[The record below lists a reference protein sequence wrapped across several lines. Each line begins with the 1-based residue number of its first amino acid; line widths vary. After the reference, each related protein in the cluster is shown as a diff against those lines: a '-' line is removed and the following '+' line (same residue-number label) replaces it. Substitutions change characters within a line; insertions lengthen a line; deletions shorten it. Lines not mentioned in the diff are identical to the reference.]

1 MKTMKQMMRAMAG
14 WTGVAWGAGAFLLAM
29 AMGTT
34 AHARTWDVSIRDSF
48 FEPENLTIQA
58 GDTVRWTQLGSM
70 THTTTSGPNGVR
82 DGKWDSGFMNPGSG
96 AVFSR
101 VFASEGSFPYFCTLH
116 ASFMQGTIVVKP
128 AAASLQ
134 VSLTSPVDGATF
146 VEPANITV
154 TANATPGASPV
165 TMVHFLMN
173 ATPVGE
179 VFAAPY
185 TLTVSNLSAGTYTFM
200 AQAMDGIG
208 GLVNST
214 PVTVTVGAAKPATLV
229 TVEPVGALGLRLEW
243 SGGTPPYLVQWK
255 AALGDAEWQDLDATE
270 DEVTIVPRDGV
281 AGFYRVV
288 SHADRSAR
296 VFTVVLNGAS
306 EKPVGVDTPATGYGT
321 LVLAGTKLRLNVG
334 FRDLSTPASASHIH
348 GIAKTSESAGVLVP
362 LVVPSATAGTIGGT
376 YEIGGLTTAQR
387 DALLQGR
394 TYLNIH
400 TSAHGGGEVRGQVV
414 PVKWHANLTG
424 AAERPNPVNT
434 TATGYADLWVLGNE
448 FTYDVDYLNLG
459 STATA
464 SHLHGPADTET
475 AAGVLVGFKPE
486 APLATTGAFSG
497 FANLN
502 ASQLAALVDGLTY
515 VNVHSTGKPGGEIR
529 GQVLP

>member
-1 MKTMKQMMRAMAG
+1 MKTMKRTMRALAGRAGMA
-14 WTGVAWGAGAFLLAM
+14 WQAGALLLGLAM
-29 AMGTT
+29 SGTT
-34 AHARTWDVSIRDSF
+34 HARIWDVAIRDSF
-48 FEPENLTIQA
+48 FEPQNLTIQV
-58 GDTVRWTQLGSM
+58 GDTVRWTQLGFM

-82 DGKWDSGFMNPGSG
+82 DGKWDSGFLTPGAG

-101 VFASEGSFPYFCTLH
+101 VFTGEGTFPYFCTLH
-116 ASFMQGTIVVKP
+116 SDFMQGTIVVQP

-134 VSLTSPVDGATF
+134 VSLTSPTDGATF
-146 VEPANITV
+146 IEPANITV

-173 ATPVGE
+173 ATPIGE

-185 TLTVSNLSAGTYTFM
+185 TLTVSNLTAGNYTFM

-214 PVTVTVGAAKPATLV
+214 PVTVTVGAAKPATLAA
-229 TVEPVGALGLRLEW
+229 VEPVGGLGLRLEW

-255 AALGDAEWQDLDATE
+255 GALGDAEWLDLESTE
-270 DEVTIVPRDGV
+270 DESTIVPRDGA
-281 AGFYRVV
+281 AGYYRVV

-306 EKPVGVDTPATGYGT
+306 EKPAAVDTPATGYGT
-321 LVLAGTKLRLNVG
+321 VVLAGTKLRVNVS
-334 FRDLSTPASASHIH
+334 FKDLSTPAIASHIH

-362 LVVPSATAGTIGGT
+362 LVVPGATAGAIGGT
-376 YEIGGLTTAQR
+376 YEIGSLTTAQR

-400 TSAHGGGEVRGQVV
+400 TSSHGGGEVRGQVV
-414 PVKWHANLTG
+414 PVKWHATLSG
-424 AAERPNPVNT
+424 AAERPTPVST
-434 TATGYADLWVLGNE
+434 AATGYADLWVVGNE

-475 AAGVLVGFKPE
+475 AAGVLVGFKAE
-486 APLATTGAFSG
+486 GPLAVTGAFSG
-497 FANLN
+497 FANLT
-502 ASQLAALVDGLTY
+502 ATQLAALTDGLTY